1 MPTDGAISKF
11 LYVIMKQLDLKSVS
25 RSSGTNKEQITHT
38 TY

>member
-25 RSSGTNKEQITHT
+25 YSSEQCHGRCIHST
-38 TY
+38 

>member
-25 RSSGTNKEQITHT
+25 CSFVKNDGHCAQ
-38 TY
+38 